1 MSTGAQAYART
12 AQSSAPAREIEAQAL
27 LRAATQLHEVQS
39 NWGAMDAQRVDAALR
54 FNRQLWAIFLSAA
67 QNEENQQPLEV
78 RQRITNIGVF
88 VMNQTVEMLLDPQ
101 PAKLSSLI
109 EINRNIAAGL
119 SGRA

>member
-12 AQSSAPAREIEAQAL
+12 VQASAPAREIEAQAL
-27 LRAATQLHEVQS
+27 LKAAKQLQDVQANWAEVDQ
-39 NWGAMDAQRVDAALR
+39 QRIDAALR

-67 QNEENQQPLEV
+67 SNDDNPQPLEI
-78 RQRITNIGVF
+78 RQQIANIGVF
-88 VMNQTVEMLLDPQ
+88 VMNQTVEIQLAPE
-101 PAKLSSLI
+101 PTKLSSLI

>member
-12 AQSSAPAREIEAQAL
+12 VQSSAPAREVEAQAL
-27 LRAATQLHEVQS
+27 LKAAKQLHEVQS
-39 NWGAMDAQRVDAALR
+39 NWGEIDRQRVDAALR

-67 QNEENQQPLEV
+67 QNEANPQPAEV
-78 RQRITNIGVF
+78 RQRIANIGVF
-88 VMNQTVEMLLDPQ
+88 VMNQTVEMLIDPQ

-119 SGRA
+119 SGRP

>member
-12 AQSSAPAREIEAQAL
+12 VQASAPAREIEAQAL
-27 LRAATQLHEVQS
+27 LKAAKQLQDVQANWAEVDQ
-39 NWGAMDAQRVDAALR
+39 QRIDAALR

-67 QNEENQQPLEV
+67 SNDENPQPLEI
-78 RQRITNIGVF
+78 RQQIANIGVF
-88 VMNQTVEMLLDPQ
+88 VMNQTVEIQLAPE
-101 PAKLSSLI
+101 PTKLSSLI

>member
-12 AQSSAPAREIEAQAL
+12 VQASAPAREVEAQAL
-27 LRAATQLHEVQS
+27 LKAAKQLQDLQS
-39 NWGAMDAQRVDAALR
+39 NWSHMDPQRIDAALR

-67 QNEENQQPLEV
+67 QNEENPQPIDV
-78 RQRITNIGVF
+78 RQKIANIGVF
-88 VMNQTVEMLLDPQ
+88 VMNQTVDMQLAPE
-101 PAKLSSLI
+101 PAKLNSLI